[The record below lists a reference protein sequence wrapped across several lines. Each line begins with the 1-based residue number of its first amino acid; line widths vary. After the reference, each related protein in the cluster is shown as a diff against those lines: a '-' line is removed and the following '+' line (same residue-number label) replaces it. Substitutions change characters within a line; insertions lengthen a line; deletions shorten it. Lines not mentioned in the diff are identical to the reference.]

1 MNVSS
6 KFAGMALLSLSAW
19 SHAHGPAP
27 DEAAIE
33 CTSCV
38 GWNQPQAPFKVY
50 GNTWYVGT
58 GELSAILVTSPQGHV
73 LLDGALPQSAPLI
86 ERNIKSLG
94 FRIEDVKLILNSHA
108 HFDHA
113 GGIAALQRKSG
124 AAVAA
129 SAHGAQVLRN
139 GTIGK
144 DDPQYEAATP
154 IHSPKLAQVREVRD
168 GQALTAGAITVTAHM
183 TPGHTPGSTS
193 WTWQSCEAGRC
204 LDVVYADSLTAVSLD
219 DFRFTGGAG
228 RPDVSSLFK
237 ASIDK
242 VGALKCDV
250 LLTTHPG
257 ASGIMKKR
265 ATRDAARNPFV
276 DAGACRSLAALA
288 QAKLAERIAAE
299 RGIKVD

>member
-1 MNVSS
+1 MNVSV
-6 KFAGMALLSLSAW
+6 KLVGVALLSVAAW
-19 SHAHGPAP
+19 SSAHGPAP
-27 DEAAIE
+27 DEAAIK
-33 CTSCV
+33 CSSCV
-38 GWNQPQAPFKVY
+38 SWNQPQAPFKVY

-58 GELSAILVTSPQGHV
+58 SELSAILVTSPQGHV

-86 ERNIKSLG
+86 EQNIKRLG
-94 FRIEDVKLILNSHA
+94 FRIEDVRLILNSHA

-124 AAVAA
+124 AVVAA
-129 SAHGAQVLRN
+129 SVHGAQVLRN

-154 IHSPKLAQVREVRD
+154 FHSPKLVQVREVRD
-168 GQALTAGAITVTAHM
+168 GEALRGGAITVTAHL

-193 WTWQSCEAGRC
+193 WTWQSCEGGRC

-219 DFRFTGGAG
+219 GFRFTGGNG
-228 RPDVSSLFK
+228 RPDVSPLFK

-257 ASGIMKKR
+257 ASGIMKKL
-265 ATRDAARNPFV
+265 AARDAAHNPFV
-276 DAGACRSLAALA
+276 DSGACRALAADA
-288 QAKLAERIAAE
+288 QAKLGARIAVE
-299 RGIKVD
+299 RSDQNR